1 MSNNKINNYCLICG
15 KGYHVCNSC
24 REIKQFA
31 PWRTV
36 VDTVNCFQIY
46 TTLSDYNAGV
56 IDTDKA
62 REQLQN
68 CDLSEKNS
76 FKERPKKTIDT
87 IMGESRRASR
97 RASKPPVVE
106 VVEPA
111 ITKDTTDVEVAESI
125 NIDTNDCE

>member
-1 MSNNKINNYCLICG
+1 MSNNKINNHCLICG

-24 REIKQFA
+24 REIKQFS

-76 FKERPKKTIDT
+76 FKERPRKTIDT
-87 IMGESRRASR
+87 IMGEPRRASR
-97 RASKPPVVE
+97 RASKQPVVE

-111 ITKDTTDVEVAESI
+111 NTEETADIEVAEST